1 MYTVH
6 TLHAHTPLS
15 VHVHMHST
23 LCAHTVY
30 ALVQY
35 TVYTVLYSTL
45 YHIHTL
51 TLPGAHF
58 HSLPGSVSRQ
68 LHQVGVST
76 VYTVYTVYTGSIV
89 HVLYRICTYQLD
101 APIWVML
108 GCTISGCVHVMYAY
122 AVYTRI

>member
-15 VHVHMHST
+15 VHSYVHMHST
-23 LCAHTVY
+23 LCTHTVY

-76 VYTVYTVYTGSIV
+76 VYTVYTGSIV
-89 HVLYRICTYQLD
+89 HVLYCICTYQLD
-101 APIWVML
+101 APIWGDVR
-108 GCTISGCVHVMYAY
+108 MYPY
-122 AVYTRI
+122 RGVCM